1 MAKFAKNVNPVA
13 VAKTQAANI
22 MKSLQGNTIQ
32 SVGTVRNYEQA
43 LSTAAQ
49 YANGTLQCG
58 LRDITRQQAEQYLT
72 DRAVEVGQKTLDMDR
87 QALQIMMQN
96 VSGKLANNEKLNVVK
111 SEHSQVLNC
120 RSYTHEQVAMI
131 ANSQN
136 ERNGLAT
143 EIAHAAGLRTHELLT
158 LNRINERALS
168 DRPSRDEKFTGRNN
182 EVSYSVTGKGGL
194 TREVQLP
201 RHLSDRLEERR
212 LETPVTKTDRN
223 VIYKDCRYD
232 LAGGQL
238 FSISFTRASNRT
250 LGWSSGAHGLR
261 HSYAQERMSEL
272 QCNMTRDLALEVV
285 SQELGHFRP
294 EITEVYLR

>member
-1 MAKFAKNVNPVA
+1 MAKFAKNVDPVA

-22 MKSLQGNTIQ
+22 MKSLQGDAIK

-49 YANGTLQCG
+49 YANNTLQCG
-58 LRDITRQQAEQYLT
+58 LRDITPQQAIQYLV

-96 VSGKLANNEKLNVVK
+96 ISRKLPYNEKLTVIK

-120 RSYTHEQVAMI
+120 RSYTTEQVALV
-131 ANSQN
+131 ASAQN
-136 ERNGLAT
+136 EKNGLST
-143 EIAHAAGLRTHELLT
+143 EIAHSAGLRAHELLT
-158 LNRINERALS
+158 IARIDERALS
-168 DRPSRDEKFTGRNN
+168 DRPAHSEKFTARNN

-194 TREVQLP
+194 TREIQLP
-201 RHLSDRLEERR
+201 RHLSERLEDRR
-212 LETPVTKTDRN
+212 LETPIDKTDRN
-223 VIYKDCRYD
+223 VTYKNCRYD
-232 LAGGQL
+232 VAGGQS
-238 FSISFTRASNRT
+238 FSTSFTRASNRT

-272 QCNMTRDLALEVV
+272 QSNMTRDLALEVV
-285 SQELGHFRP
+285 SQEMGHFRP